1 MHMEGDSMVY
11 IPLYPVQR
19 FPANKQ
25 VMKNSKSYMRFSS
38 LSVFWFEYL
47 ISINASALKGFKMQL
62 ENKVKTV
69 NSDLDQTEANK

>member
-25 VMKNSKSYMRFSS
+25 VMKNSESYMRFSS
-38 LSVFWFEYL
+38 LCVLVL
-47 ISINASALKGFKMQL
+47 IIINTSALKGFKMQL
-62 ENKVKTV
+62 ENNVKTV
-69 NSDLDQTEANK
+69 NSDLDQMEANK